1 MIDNMIINGKQP
13 LRHSF
18 VIFDIRCT
26 KFEAKLEFHYIF
38 EGALTILSST
48 TYLSELGL
56 HYDIIIIIISNVNLI
71 HFPNSFEEFAKFSTT
86 KNWKRKKE
94 L

>member
-18 VIFDIRCT
+18 VIFDIRCM

-56 HYDIIIIIISNVNLI
+56 DYDIIIIIFS
-71 HFPNSFEEFAKFSTT
+71 NSFEEFAKSSTI